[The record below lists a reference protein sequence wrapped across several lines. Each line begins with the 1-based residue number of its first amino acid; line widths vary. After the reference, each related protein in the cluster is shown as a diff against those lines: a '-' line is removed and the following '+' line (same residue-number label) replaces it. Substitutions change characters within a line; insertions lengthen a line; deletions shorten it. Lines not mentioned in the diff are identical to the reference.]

1 MHARLLWFDLLTRFA
16 TYLEQPNMSQKTL
29 LVTGASR
36 GIGAEIA
43 LQAAQ
48 SGYQVAI
55 NYLNSEAAANA
66 LVDRIRVSGG
76 TAMAIRA
83 DVGDSDQ
90 VIRMFQTLDQAYG
103 SLDVLI
109 NNAGILESFSITE
122 ADSQHVEKTF
132 RANVLSVFYCCRE
145 AVKRMSTA
153 SGGHGGA
160 IVNMSS
166 VAARHGGVTGGTAY
180 SASKGALDAF
190 GTALAK
196 EVGPLGIRVNTL
208 RPGLIET
215 EIHNVRGGIAAI
227 TEMAKITVP
236 MGRTGSAAEVAQAAL
251 WLASDAASYVH
262 ASVLDVAGG
271 R

>member
-1 MHARLLWFDLLTRFA
+1 
-16 TYLEQPNMSQKTL
+16 MSQKTL

-43 LQAAQ
+43 LLAAQ
-48 SGYQVAI
+48 SGYRVAL

-66 LVDRIRVSGG
+66 LVARIQATGG
-76 TAMAIRA
+76 TAIAIRA

-90 VIRMFQTLDQAYG
+90 VTRMFETLDHAFG
-103 SLDVLI
+103 APDVLI
-109 NNAGILESFSITE
+109 NNAGILESFPITE
-122 ADSQHVEKTF
+122 ANSQQVEHTF

-145 AVKRMSTA
+145 AVKRMSTV
-153 SGGHGGA
+153 HGGRGGV

-166 VAARHGGVTGGTAY
+166 VAARHGGITGGTAY
-180 SASKGALDAF
+180 SASKGAIDAL

-196 EVGPLGIRVNTL
+196 EVGTQGIRVNTL

-215 EIHNVRGGIAAI
+215 EIHNVRGGIAQI
-227 TEMAKITVP
+227 TEMAKTTVP

>member
-1 MHARLLWFDLLTRFA
+1 
-16 TYLEQPNMSQKTL
+16 MSQKTL

-43 LQAAQ
+43 LLAAQ
-48 SGYQVAI
+48 SGYRVAI

-66 LVDRIRVSGG
+66 LVTRIQAEGG
-76 TAMAIRA
+76 TAIAIRA
-83 DVGDSDQ
+83 DVGDSAQ
-90 VIRMFQTLDQAYG
+90 VTRMFETLDKAYG
-103 SLDVLI
+103 APDVLI
-109 NNAGILESFSITE
+109 NNAGILDSFQITE
-122 ADSQHVEKTF
+122 ADSPLVERTF

-145 AVKRMSTA
+145 AVKRMSTTL
-153 SGGHGGA
+153 GGRGGV

-166 VAARHGGVTGGTAY
+166 VAVRHGSITGGTAY
-180 SASKGALDAF
+180 SASKGAIDAL

-196 EVGPLGIRVNTL
+196 EVGPQGIRVNTL

-215 EIHNVRGGIAAI
+215 EIHNVRGGIAQI
-227 TEMAKITVP
+227 TEMAKTSVP

-251 WLASDAASYVH
+251 WLASDASSYVH
-262 ASVLDVAGG
+262 AAVLDVGGG

>member
-1 MHARLLWFDLLTRFA
+1 
-16 TYLEQPNMSQKTL
+16 MSQKTL

-43 LQAAQ
+43 LLAAQ
-48 SGYQVAI
+48 SGYRVAI
-55 NYLNSEAAANA
+55 NYLNSEAAAQA
-66 LVDRIRVSGG
+66 LVDRIHACGG

-90 VIRMFQTLDQAYG
+90 VAHMFQTLDQAYG
-103 SLDVLI
+103 ALDVLI
-109 NNAGILESFSITE
+109 NNAGILETFKITDV
-122 ADSQHVEKTF
+122 DSHNVEKTF

-153 SGGHGGA
+153 SGGRGGV

-180 SASKGALDAF
+180 SASKGAIDALN
-190 GTALAK
+190 TALAK
-196 EVGPLGIRVNTL
+196 EVGPFGIRVNTL

-215 EIHNVRGGIAAI
+215 EIHRVRGGIEGI
-227 TEMAKITVP
+227 QEMAKTTVP

>member
-1 MHARLLWFDLLTRFA
+1 
-16 TYLEQPNMSQKTL
+16 MSKKTL

-43 LQAAQ
+43 LLAAQ

-55 NYLNSEAAANA
+55 NYLNSDVAANA
-66 LVDRIRVSGG
+66 LVDRIRAQGG
-76 TAMAIRA
+76 SAMAIRA

-90 VIRMFQTLDQAYG
+90 VTRMFETLDQSYG
-103 SLDVLI
+103 VPDVLI
-109 NNAGILESFSITE
+109 NNAGILESFKITE
-122 ADSQHVEKTF
+122 ADSIHVEKTL
-132 RANVLSVFYCCRE
+132 RANVFSVFYCCRE
-145 AVKRMSTA
+145 AVKRMSTDL
-153 SGGHGGA
+153 GGRGGV

-166 VAARHGGVTGGTAY
+166 VAVRHGSITGGTAY
-180 SASKGALDAF
+180 SASKGAIDAF
-190 GTALAK
+190 STALAK
-196 EVGPLGIRVNTL
+196 EVGLQGIRVNTL

-215 EIHNVRGGIAAI
+215 DIHSVRGGIAGI
-227 TEMAKITVP
+227 QEMAKTTVP

-262 ASVLDVAGG
+262 ASILDVAGG